1 MISSSGKEPER
12 GTLNVSNKMT
22 RAIKDINMTKKN
34 DNILLKLNF
43 EFNFSILLLLSL
55 ILSVFKF
62 SLIKVFF

>member
-22 RAIKDINMTKKN
+22 KAIKEINITKKN

-43 EFNFSILLLLSL
+43 EFNFSILLLFSL
-55 ILSVFKF
+55 IIFVVKF
-62 SLIKVFF
+62 SLVKVFF